1 MPVEI
6 SIYGL
11 ILSSS
16 GLSSQRL
23 AAYDLR
29 HFWPSS
35 PPDMH
40 SLIAP
45 GPLQGIRVLDLC
57 QGSEQ
62 YCGKLFAQLGADA
75 ELVEPVAGAANRREG
90 PFPGHAAHRERSLSF
105 AYWNQGK
112 RGIGL
117 DLEQSAACEVFLALV
132 RNADLVIEAEPPGR
146 MGARGLGAEVL
157 LRAQPSLVVTSIT
170 PFGQDG
176 PFAHFQADDLVALA
190 FGGLLSLG
198 GYPGLAPTAAYGNQ
212 AVLCAA
218 QFAAVASLVALSAA
232 QDQGGRPT
240 GQHID
245 VSVQESVTMA
255 LENAVQFVELEQ
267 QIRKRN
273 GGEQR
278 QAGTGV
284 FPCSDGM
291 VYLMAGGVAANK
303 FWHATTEWL
312 VQGGAPG
319 AEQLRE
325 PRWLDAQFLHTE
337 QAKRLFAGIFLPFAA
352 SQTKARLYAEGQ
364 RRRIPICPVSTTA
377 DLLQNR
383 QLAFRQFFEQTTHP
397 YSGARFAVPGAPY
410 RLSASPWQLGSAAPR
425 LGEHSCEV
433 LGALGYDHE
442 TQAVLLRAGAFA

>member
-29 HFWPSS
+29 HFLPSS

-62 YCGKLFAQLGADA
+62 YCGKLFAQLGADVV
-75 ELVEPVAGAANRREG
+75 LVEPVAGAANRREG
-90 PFPGHAAHRERSLSF
+90 PFLGHAAHRERSLSF
-105 AYWNQGK
+105 AYFNQGK
-112 RGIGL
+112 RGIAL
-117 DLEQSAACEVFLALV
+117 DLEQSAGCEVFLALV
-132 RNADLVIEAEPPGR
+132 RNADLVIEAEPPGS

-218 QFAAVASLVALSAA
+218 QFAAVASLVALSVA

-312 VQGGAPG
+312 VQGGAP
-319 AEQLRE
+319 
-325 PRWLDAQFLHTE
+325 
-337 QAKRLFAGIFLPFAA
+337 
-352 SQTKARLYAEGQ
+352 
-364 RRRIPICPVSTTA
+364 
-377 DLLQNR
+377 
-383 QLAFRQFFEQTTHP
+383 
-397 YSGARFAVPGAPY
+397 
-410 RLSASPWQLGSAAPR
+410 AAPPTPPSPPR
-425 LGEHSCEV
+425 V
-433 LGALGYDHE
+433 AGAGR
-442 TQAVLLRAGAFA
+442 RAGRRATARAALARCAIPAHGTGQAPFCRHLPAVRSQPNQGPVACRR

>member
-11 ILSSS
+11 ILSSA
-16 GLSSQRL
+16 GLSSQWL
-23 AAYDLR
+23 DAYDLR

-62 YCGKLFAQLGADA
+62 YCGKLFAQLGADVV
-75 ELVEPVAGAANRREG
+75 LVEPGAGAANRREG
-90 PFPGHAAHRERSLSF
+90 PFLGHAAHRERSLSF
-105 AYWNQGK
+105 AYFNQGK
-112 RGIGL
+112 RGIAL
-117 DLEQSAACEVFLALV
+117 DVEHSAACEVFLARV

-170 PFGQDG
+170 PFGQAG

-291 VYLMAGGVAANK
+291 GYLMAGGEGVGEGGGGCGKKFVECPHGVAGAGRRAGRG
-303 FWHATTEWL
+303 ATARAALARCAIPAHGTGQAPFCRHL
-312 VQGGAPG
+312 PAVRSQPNQGPVVCRRAAATHSDLP
-319 AEQLRE
+319 RE
-325 PRWLDAQFLHTE
+325 HDGR
-337 QAKRLFAGIFLPFAA
+337 FAA
-352 SQTKARLYAEGQ
+352 KPATG
-364 RRRIPICPVSTTA
+364 
-377 DLLQNR
+377 
-383 QLAFRQFFEQTTHP
+383 
-397 YSGARFAVPGAPY
+397 VPAI
-410 RLSASPWQLGSAAPR
+410 
-425 LGEHSCEV
+425 
-433 LGALGYDHE
+433 
-442 TQAVLLRAGAFA
+442 F